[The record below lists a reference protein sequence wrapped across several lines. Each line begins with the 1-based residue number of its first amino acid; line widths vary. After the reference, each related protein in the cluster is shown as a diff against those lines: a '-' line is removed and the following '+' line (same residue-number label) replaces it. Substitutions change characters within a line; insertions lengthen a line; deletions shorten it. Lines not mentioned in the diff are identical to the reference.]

1 VVSAVDDAM
10 TPDVDARALA
20 DPIPGARLLA
30 IASGGHPLL
39 GAVEQ
44 VADGYRV
51 FLAEHA
57 SGARPFPS

>member
-1 VVSAVDDAM
+1 M